1 VASWTRL
8 VLRFRRLV
16 VVFWLVVAVAGFV
29 AYEHLAPIL
38 TNQFT
43 VPGTDSERVRVALED
58 HFGDRP
64 DGSFTAVFELRRAA
78 DPGELARLQR
88 VVDRAAR
95 VVPSGKPTKLNVAGP
110 KVVFGDVV
118 SPAEL
123 TLSAADVERKL
134 SPRTRA
140 ITVVPRSRSATI
152 RLRGLCRE
160 LPLPCANST
169 TPRALS
175 GTARSASSATSAV

>member
-1 VASWTRL
+1 VAGWTRI
-8 VLRFRRLV
+8 VVRHRRLIL
-16 VVFWLVVAVAGFV
+16 VFWVAVFLAGGF
-29 AYEHLAPIL
+29 ASTELSPL
-38 TNQFT
+38 LSNTFN
-43 VPGTDSERVRVALED
+43 VPGTDSERVRAALED

-118 SPAEL
+118 S
-123 TLSAADVERKL
+123 TLGVAQAKKHASHAGTL
-134 SPRTRA
+134 GSH
-140 ITVVPRSRSATI
+140 SATRSPSPI
-152 RLRGLCRE
+152 
-160 LPLPCANST
+160 PSCAR
-169 TPRALS
+169 PRATRRLS
-175 GTARSASSATSAV
+175 LSSSE